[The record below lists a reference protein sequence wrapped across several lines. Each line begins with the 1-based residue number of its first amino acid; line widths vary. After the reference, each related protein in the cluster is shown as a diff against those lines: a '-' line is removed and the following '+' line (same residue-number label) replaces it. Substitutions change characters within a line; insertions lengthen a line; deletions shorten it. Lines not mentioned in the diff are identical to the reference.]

1 MCNIKNNKKM
11 ETVKD
16 TMVKSIKKTNKY
28 GNKTYYDVCYEV
40 WFNDGKLSEVSVC
53 KNNAWNYTMTDKDKG
68 LAITYNDDFAFYFKN
83 LKMAF
88 DMIERFE
95 NDLNLGRGK
104 DMFSI

>member
-1 MCNIKNNKKM
+1 M

-16 TMVKSIKKTNKY
+16 TMVKLIKKTNKY
-28 GNKTYYDVCYEV
+28 GNSTFYEV
-40 WFNDGKLSEVSVC
+40 YFNDGKLSTVSVH

-68 LAITYNDDFAFYFKN
+68 LKITYHDDFAFNFKN
-83 LKMAF
+83 LTMAF

-104 DMFSI
+104 DIFEI

>member
-1 MCNIKNNKKM
+1 M

-28 GNKTYYDVCYEV
+28 GNNIFYEV
-40 WFNDGKLSEVSVC
+40 YFNDGKLSTVSVH
-53 KNNAWNYTMTDKDKG
+53 KNNAWNYTMIDRDKG
-68 LAITYNDDFAFYFKN
+68 LAITYHDDFAFYFKN
-83 LKMAF
+83 LTMAF

-104 DMFSI
+104 DMFEI

>member
-1 MCNIKNNKKM
+1 M

-16 TMVKSIKKTNKY
+16 TMVKLIKKTGKY
-28 GNKTYYDVCYEV
+28 GHSIYYEV
-40 WFNDGKLSEVSVC
+40 YFNDGKLSTVSVY

-68 LAITYNDDFAFYFKN
+68 LKITYNDDFTFFFKN

-95 NDLNLGRGK
+95 NDFNLGRGK
-104 DMFSI
+104 YMFEI

>member
-1 MCNIKNNKKM
+1 MCNNKNNKKM

-16 TMVKSIKKTNKY
+16 TMVKSIKKTKKY

-53 KNNAWNYTMTDKDKG
+53 KNNAWNYTMVDTDKG
-68 LAITYNDDFAFYFKN
+68 LEITYNDDFAFYFKN
-83 LKMAF
+83 LTMAF

>member
-1 MCNIKNNKKM
+1 M

-16 TMVKSIKKTNKY
+16 TMVKLIKKTKKY
-28 GNKTYYDVCYEV
+28 GNSTYYEV
-40 WFNDGKLSEVSVC
+40 YFNDGKLSTVIVY
-53 KNNAWNYTMTDKDKG
+53 KNNAWNYTMTDQDKG
-68 LAITYNDDFAFYFKN
+68 LKITYNDDFAFYFKN